1 MVTAVGSTTIGNIC
15 FALVTTDAT
24 VFTASAGT
32 ATANV
37 IAAVVVQRRNI
48 KTVGGRAAV
57 RLVGTA
63 ATVIAIIVAG
73 AFVAAAAAAT
83 GAAAA
88 AICQANCS
96 GIIFHSN

>member
-1 MVTAVGSTTIGNIC
+1 MTTIGNIC
-15 FALVTTDAT
+15 FALVATDATTAT

-32 ATANV
+32 VTANV

-48 KTVGGRAAV
+48 KIVGGCAAV

-73 AFVAAAAAAT
+73 AFVTA
-83 GAAAA
+83 AAAA